1 MKKENDSSTD
11 EESVENN
18 LNIYT
23 LQNIEN
29 YALKEY
35 PTLPLYEYPE
45 PNLDT
50 LSPICY
56 STVQKPE
63 LKLELY
69 HEETLFYIFYT
80 YTETSAQIKA
90 YNLLIAKG
98 YSFSTIYKCFMLY
111 TGKKI
116 VDNANRKIVIFDPF
130 YWKKIEKNVVF
141 DKNFVDS
148 IKGIVEF
155 K

>member
-1 MKKENDSSTD
+1 MKKEYDSSTD
-11 EESVENN
+11 EESSENN
-18 LNIYT
+18 ICAYT
-23 LQNIEN
+23 LRNIEN
-29 YALKEY
+29 IDIKEY
-35 PTLPLYEYPE
+35 PTLPLYDYPE

-56 STVQKPE
+56 GTVQQPE

-80 YTETSAQIKA
+80 YTETSAQLKA
-90 YNLLIAKG
+90 YNLLIEKG
-98 YSFSTIYKCFMLY
+98 YLFSTTFKCFILF

-116 VDNANRKIVIFDPF
+116 CDNTNRKIIVFDPF
-130 YWKKIEKNVVF
+130 YWKKIEKSVIF
-141 DKNFVDS
+141 DKSFVDS
-148 IKGIVEF
+148 IKGVLAN